1 MWELTITIGIPV
13 SIGITWQMFD
23 ARDGRH
29 RIWNRGWC
37 VAQYCHISTLC
48 VEFNVRDLLVC
59 GPFPSQHAV
68 ITAWQRC
75 RKSHTLGNLRRY
87 VNKLCCICCTTTR
100 KLCNLEEVRWRLGI
114 IVIAEIQ
121 ITIPRVASL
130 TSPSHVEGH
139 AGLKLCFLAIRDE
152 IMAAH
157 AGAGISM
164 RVGQWTL

>member
-1 MWELTITIGIPV
+1 MWKLITIIDIPV
-13 SIGITWQMFD
+13 STGITRQVFD
-23 ARDGRH
+23 ARDGCH
-29 RIWNRGWC
+29 RIWNRGWF

-48 VEFNVRDLLVC
+48 VEFNVRDLLVG

-68 ITAWQRC
+68 ITAWQLC
-75 RKSHTLGNLRRY
+75 RKSHTLGNRTRQ
-87 VNKLCCICCTTTR
+87 VKPICCTTTR
-100 KLCNLEEVRWRLGI
+100 KRCNLEEVRRRLGI
-114 IVIAEIQ
+114 VVIAEIQ

-139 AGLKLCFLAIRDE
+139 AGLKLCFLAIREE